1 MLKDARVTGRRR
13 LRIALSMAA
22 LLEDIPSWAQ
32 QPGKVSR
39 LAILDLHSPSISLV
53 PAFLKELQGLGYVEG
68 KNLTVDWR
76 FAEGH
81 YERVPDLA
89 ATLIGLKPDVIV
101 TYSTP
106 SVRAFKKATSTIPIV
121 AIKVGDPVGN
131 RLAVSLARPGGNVTG
146 LANPGE
152 DISPKY
158 LELLIALYPKLSC
171 VAVLLNPG
179 NNVFSTVGM
188 PGIQAVARRTKV
200 KVMTIEA
207 RSPGEIE
214 SAFAVMTR
222 EGVEAVIVGV
232 DALFALQ
239 QTQIAE
245 LALKHR
251 LLSMFAFRQV
261 SELAGLMSYGQ
272 DAHYYFRRAALY
284 VDKILK
290 GAQPGELPFEQP
302 TRFQLVINR
311 RTAKALGVPLP
322 QELLLRADEVID

>member
-1 MLKDARVTGRRR
+1 ML
-13 LRIALSMAA
+13 ALSMAS
-22 LLEDIPSWAQ
+22 LLADSPSWAE
-32 QPGKVSR
+32 QPEKVSR
-39 LAILDLHSPSISLV
+39 LAILDLHSPSLSLV
-53 PAFLKELQGLGYVEG
+53 PTFLEELRKLGYVEG
-68 KNLTVDWR
+68 KNLVIDWR
-76 FAEGH
+76 FAEGN

-89 ATLIGLKPDVIV
+89 AQLVGRKPDIVV
-101 TYSTP
+101 TYTAP
-106 SVRAFKKATSTIPIV
+106 SVRAFQKASSTIPIV
-121 AIKVGDPVGN
+121 AITVGDPVGN
-131 RLAVSLARPGGNVTG
+131 GLAASLARPGRNVTG
-146 LANPGE
+146 LSNPGQ

-158 LELLIALYPKLSC
+158 LELLIALYPKLSR

-179 NNVFSTVGM
+179 NKVFSTVGM
-188 PGIQAVARRTKV
+188 PGIQAVARRAKV
-200 KVMTIEA
+200 QVMTIEA

-222 EGVEAVIVGV
+222 EGMEAVIVGI

-239 QTQIAE
+239 QRQIAE

-251 LLSMFAFRQV
+251 LLSMFAFRQAA
-261 SELAGLMSYGQ
+261 ELGGLMSYGQ
-272 DAHYYFRRAALY
+272 DASYYFRRAAVY

-311 RTAKALGVPLP
+311 KTARALGVPLP